1 MHVEN
6 PTFQGI
12 LSLNIYHTGIG
23 MTSQRTRVRMIDRL
37 RRQNIVDEVVLT
49 AMNSV
54 PRHIFVEEV
63 LASRAYD
70 DVALPINFG
79 QTISSPYIVARMS
92 ELLRAGSNLDRILE
106 IGTGCGYQTAILA
119 QLANEV
125 YSIERIGPLLT
136 RTRTRL
142 RELRLNNVRLK
153 HADGLLGLPEVAPFD
168 GIIMTGA
175 TTHVPST
182 LLAQLAIGGRMV
194 IPKGSQEQYLCV
206 IERNSQSYAETIL
219 DEVRFVPI
227 LSGIVKD

>member
-1 MHVEN
+1 
-6 PTFQGI
+6 
-12 LSLNIYHTGIG
+12 

-49 AMNSV
+49 TMNSV

-79 QTISSPYIVARMS
+79 QTISSPFIVARMS
-92 ELLRAGSNLDRILE
+92 ELLRAGSNLGKILE

-119 QLANEV
+119 QLADEI
-125 YSIERIGPLLT
+125 YSIERIGPLLA
-136 RTRTRL
+136 RTRARL
-142 RELRLNNVRLK
+142 RELRLKRELRLNNVRLK

-194 IPKGSQEQYLCV
+194 FPKGSQEQYLCV
-206 IERNSQSYAETIL
+206 IERNSQGYAETIL

-227 LSGIVKD
+227 LSGTVKD